1 MTSTIEFTDIRIER
15 RGERRNDHRGEHRS
29 DRGDQDAR
37 RPREDALPEHLDYHD
52 DGCTVFPSCLSCPL
66 PRCRYDVP
74 GGARAMLNV
83 ERDEA
88 IRRMRDEADLP
99 VDEIANRFRVSRRTV
114 FRVLTP
120 RRERSGPANQPNQL
134 DQLARIERL
143 ERLERT
149 ERVERIERMG
159 GVA

>member
-1 MTSTIEFTDIRIER
+1 MTSTIEFTEIRLE
-15 RGERRNDHRGEHRS
+15 HRGR
-29 DRGDQDAR
+29 AR

-83 ERDEA
+83 ARDEA
-88 IRRMRDEADLP
+88 IRRMRDEGDLP

-120 RRERSGPANQPNQL
+120 RRPEQI
-134 DQLARIERL
+134 DRIEH
-143 ERLERT
+143 
-149 ERVERIERMG
+149 MG
-159 GVA
+159 GAA